1 MKWSYQMKKMFSYN
15 IHNIVTVVSEGELPE
30 LEPFQVNA
38 DIQEPTIRV
47 RIGIPRSQ
55 KPGEEKGR
63 YIRYSEIFGPLGF
76 EVGIE
81 MGEQV
86 NVVASHGLRF
96 SPHVLYTNVIEPL
109 LRWTFVKKGYALV
122 HGATIAFGDKAYMIT
137 ARTDTGKTTT
147 LLKILAY
154 QRRNSD
160 QAAFLSDDMTI
171 VSPTGTAMTYPKPLT
186 ISYHTLRAVNSDT
199 LDFKERISLP
209 FQSRIHSKSGRRAAF
224 FISKTHL
231 PAATI
236 NMIVQMLVPPPKY
249 YVQKLVPKVKL
260 AGLGS
265 LTGMFIIER
274 GEEAIA
280 PIQNSEA
287 MEVLLQNCEDA
298 YGFPPYEDL
307 KEFLYFHEGV
317 DLREKE
323 HDIIRQALGSLPATV
338 IRSSTMDWWAQIP
351 AFVDSEG
358 MAKDIARASIIE
370 TTPRSRSDR
379 QPVPVIAQ

>member
-1 MKWSYQMKKMFSYN
+1 
-15 IHNIVTVVSEGELPE
+15 
-30 LEPFQVNA
+30 
-38 DIQEPTIRV
+38 
-47 RIGIPRSQ
+47 
-55 KPGEEKGR
+55 
-63 YIRYSEIFGPLGF
+63 
-76 EVGIE
+76 
-81 MGEQV
+81 
-86 NVVASHGLRF
+86 
-96 SPHVLYTNVIEPL
+96 
-109 LRWTFVKKGYALV
+109 
-122 HGATIAFGDKAYMIT
+122 
-137 ARTDTGKTTT
+137 
-147 LLKILAY
+147 
-154 QRRNSD
+154 
-160 QAAFLSDDMTI
+160 
-171 VSPTGTAMTYPKPLT
+171 
-186 ISYHTLRAVNSDT
+186 
-199 LDFKERISLP
+199 
-209 FQSRIHSKSGRRAAF
+209 
-224 FISKTHL
+224 
-231 PAATI
+231 
-236 NMIVQMLVPPPKY
+236 MLVPPPKY

-338 IRSSTMDWWAQIP
+338 IRSSTMNWWSQIP
-351 AFVDSEG
+351 AFVDNEEI
-358 MAKDIARASIIE
+358 AKDIARASKVE